1 MMELD
6 TTDRALLN
14 RLQDG
19 IPLVDRPFAAVG
31 EELGLSEDAVL
42 ARVAAMKEAG
52 VLSRFGPMFHAE
64 RMGGGLTLAAMAVP
78 AADFDRVVEQVNA
91 FPEVA
96 HNYAREHALNMWFV
110 VATETPERV
119 AAVCAAIE
127 ERTGLPVYPF
137 PKLAEYYL
145 NLRFKA

>member
-1 MMELD
+1 MILD
-6 TTDRALLN
+6 ETDRALLN

-19 IPLVDRPFAAVG
+19 VPLVERPFAAVG
-31 EELGLSEDAVL
+31 GELGLTEDEVL

-52 VLSRFGPMFHAE
+52 LLSRFGPMFHAE
-64 RMGGGLTLAAMAVP
+64 RMGGGLTLAAMSVP
-78 AADFDRVVEQVNA
+78 SADFDRVTEQVNA

-119 AAVCAAIE
+119 AQVCAAIK

>member
-1 MMELD
+1 MELD
-6 TTDRALLN
+6 AADRALLN

-19 IPLVDRPFAAVG
+19 IPLVERPFAAVG
-31 EELGLSEDAVL
+31 GELGLGEDEVL
-42 ARVAAMKEAG
+42 ARVAAMQEAG

-78 AADFDRVVEQVNA
+78 ADDFERVAEQVNA

-110 VATETPERV
+110 VATEAPERV
-119 AAVCAAIE
+119 AAVCAAIG
-127 ERTGLPVYPF
+127 ERTGLRVYAF

>member
-1 MMELD
+1 MELGA
-6 TTDRALLN
+6 TDRALLN

-19 IPLVDRPFAAVG
+19 IPLTDRPFAAVG
-31 EELGLSEDAVL
+31 AELGLSEDEVL
-42 ARVAAMKEAG
+42 VRVAAMKDAG

-64 RMGGGLTLAAMAVP
+64 RMGGGLTLAAMQVP
-78 AADFDRVVEQVNA
+78 AADFDRVAEQVNA

-110 VATETPERV
+110 VATEAPDRV
-119 AAVCAAIE
+119 AEVCAAIE
-127 ERTGLPVYPF
+127 ERTGLPVFPF